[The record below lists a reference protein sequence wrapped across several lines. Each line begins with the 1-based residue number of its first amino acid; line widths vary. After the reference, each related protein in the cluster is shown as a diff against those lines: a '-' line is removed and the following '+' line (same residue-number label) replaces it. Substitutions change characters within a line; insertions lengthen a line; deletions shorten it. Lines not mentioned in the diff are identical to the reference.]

1 MLKVHELLAKYGFAI
16 LENAV
21 SMSKDVKLLVYCDK
35 RQAGKVSQQNTRRE
49 WVYDSVV
56 VSSQSSIVSTHPT
69 ATIGGRQQMVLAE
82 SQTYTAKYAHQL
94 KAILEGVF
102 YDQRSSDWIM
112 TMNSLRGGVFFWHES
127 QRRWLRVGIRSFA
140 NTCFVYFVVH
150 RKHEPTCPLRPGPGR
165 CLGGACFI
173 PVRLH
178 SWFRKVGF

>member
-21 SMSKDVKLLVYCDK
+21 SMSRDAKPLVYCDK
-35 RQAGKVSQQNTRRE
+35 RQAGKVSQQNTKRE
-49 WVYDSVV
+49 WIYDSVV
-56 VSSQSSIVSTHPT
+56 VSNQSSIVDTHPT

-82 SQTYTAKYAHQL
+82 SLAYTAKYGHQL

-112 TMNSLRGGVFFWHES
+112 TMNSLRGGGFFGLNPNTFRCGS
-127 QRRWLRVGIRSFA
+127 VSVPSLIRVSF
-140 NTCFVYFVVH
+140 YFVVH
-150 RKHEPTCPLRPGPGR
+150 RKHEPTCPLRPGQGR
-165 CLGGACFI
+165 CLGRACFI

-178 SWFRKVGF
+178 SRFRKVRF